1 MFVIDGF
8 LHHWTNESL
17 IQETGADERTVVKY
31 MRIIKN
37 ALHLEMVEQ
46 TRGMVLGGN
55 DVVVQIDESHLFKN
69 KYHVGRIPRTM
80 KEVWVFGMVED
91 VEDGRL
97 YMQLVQHRDKQTLE
111 GIIRQHLQQN
121 TTVFSDCW
129 PSYNGLRLIDG
140 LTHYKVNHKEHF
152 VSWEPV
158 HRTYQEQQQI
168 IRDAQAM
175 MFEDDDFAEEAEE
188 EGREWCFKVH
198 TNKIKRV
205 WLEVKRGLK
214 GQPLFLL
221 RRNLNAELF
230 RYNYL
235 RRASSLN
242 AKRETILSTIAK
254 HQTNLIGLKQ
264 ERIELFP
271 II

>member
-111 GIIRQHLQQN
+111 
-121 TTVFSDCW
+121 
-129 PSYNGLRLIDG
+129 
-140 LTHYKVNHKEHF
+140 
-152 VSWEPV
+152 
-158 HRTYQEQQQI
+158 
-168 IRDAQAM
+168 
-175 MFEDDDFAEEAEE
+175 
-188 EGREWCFKVH
+188 
-198 TNKIKRV
+198 
-205 WLEVKRGLK
+205 
-214 GQPLFLL
+214 
-221 RRNLNAELF
+221 
-230 RYNYL
+230 
-235 RRASSLN
+235 
-242 AKRETILSTIAK
+242 
-254 HQTNLIGLKQ
+254 
-264 ERIELFP
+264 
-271 II
+271 